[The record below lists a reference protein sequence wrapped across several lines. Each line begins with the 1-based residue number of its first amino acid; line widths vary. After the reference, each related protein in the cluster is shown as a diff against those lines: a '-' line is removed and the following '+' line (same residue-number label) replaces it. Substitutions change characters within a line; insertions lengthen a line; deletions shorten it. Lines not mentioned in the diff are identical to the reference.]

1 MVEVSDWKD
10 YWNYDCTENRSIT
23 NQVALNDVAN
33 LNHSYRQSFP
43 VNPVTT
49 DADDSAKSDEKPV
62 APKKEIKQL
71 QIGIKKKVP
80 DCVRRSKANDV
91 LHIHYEVYLFDVRD
105 QLLEPLSS
113 SSRPKLTKF
122 LFSKGKL
129 LSGEVFDSS
138 LDRGEPLSFTLGT
151 GQVIKGWDQG
161 LIGIC
166 EGEKRKLI
174 IPADLAYG
182 SKGAGAKI
190 PPNSP
195 LIFEVECV
203 KIEDPKQDL

>member
-1 MVEVSDWKD
+1 MES
-10 YWNYDCTENRSIT
+10 
-23 NQVALNDVAN
+23 N
-33 LNHSYRQSFP
+33 L
-43 VNPVTT
+43 
-49 DADDSAKSDEKPV
+49 
-62 APKKEIKQL
+62 I
-71 QIGIKKKVP
+71 I
-80 DCVRRSKANDV
+80 
-91 LHIHYEVYLFDVRD
+91 
-105 QLLEPLSS
+105 
-113 SSRPKLTKF
+113 
-122 LFSKGKL
+122 LFSPKGKL
-129 LSGEVFDSS
+129 LNGEVFDSS

-174 IPADLAYG
+174 IPAELAYG

-203 KIEDPKQDL
+203 KIEDPKQEF

>member
-1 MVEVSDWKD
+1 MPVSWF
-10 YWNYDCTENRSIT
+10 I
-23 NQVALNDVAN
+23 N
-33 LNHSYRQSFP
+33 LKFLSRSFP

-49 DADDSAKSDEKPV
+49 DADEPAKSDEKPV
-62 APKKEIKQL
+62 TPKKEIKQL

-91 LHIHYEVYLFDVRD
+91 LHIHYE
-105 QLLEPLSS
+105 
-113 SSRPKLTKF
+113 
-122 LFSKGKL
+122 GKL